1 MILIGRLVGA
11 AATLALGEYFGQR
24 AGPGDVILVE
34 GELGAG
40 KTVLAKGVA
49 RGLGLD
55 EAVVTSPTFTIIN
68 QYPARLTMY
77 HVDLYRLTGDSDFEA
92 EGVLDVLGADGLA
105 VVEWAERLGEARPAE
120 ALTIRLELVDE
131 TVRRVTLSDEDGR
144 WLDQSELTR
153 RLMVEDSAGVD

>member
-1 MILIGRLVGA
+1 MTLVGRLTGP
-11 AATLALGEYFGQR
+11 AATLALGEYFGRR
-24 AGPGDVILVE
+24 AGSGDVILLE

-77 HVDLYRLTGDSDFEA
+77 HVDLYRLTQDSDFEA
-92 EGVLDVLGADGLA
+92 EGVLDVLGAEGLA
-105 VVEWAERLGEARPAE
+105 VVEWAERLGEARPAG
-120 ALTIRLELVDE
+120 ALTIRLELLDDD
-131 TVRRVTLSDEDGR
+131 VRRATLADEDGR
-144 WLDQSELTR
+144 WLDRSELTR
-153 RLMVEDSAGVD
+153 LLVDAAGVD

>member
-1 MILIGRLVGA
+1 MILRGSLVGP
-11 AATLALGEYFGQR
+11 AATLALGEYLGRR

-40 KTVLAKGVA
+40 KTVLAKGLA
-49 RGLGLD
+49 RGLDLD
-55 EAVVTSPTFTIIN
+55 EAVVTSPTFNIIN

-77 HVDLYRLTGDSDFEA
+77 HVDLYRLTEDSDFEA

-105 VVEWAERLGEARPAE
+105 VVEWAERLGEARPAG

-131 TVRRVTLSDEDGR
+131 TVRRATLSDEDGR
-144 WLDQSELTR
+144 WLGETELTR
-153 RLMVEDSAGVD
+153 LLTDATGVD

>member
-1 MILIGRLVGA
+1 MILVGRLVGA
-11 AATLALGEYFGQR
+11 AATLALGQYLGRR
-24 AGPGDVILVE
+24 ARPGDVVLLE

-40 KTVLAKGVA
+40 KTVLAKGLA

-55 EAVVTSPTFTIIN
+55 EAVVTSPTFNIIN

-77 HVDLYRLTGDSDFEA
+77 HVDLYRLTEDSDFEA

-105 VVEWAERLGEARPAE
+105 VVEWAERLGEARPAG

-131 TVRRVTLSDEDGR
+131 TVRRATLSDEDGR
-144 WLDQSELTR
+144 WLGETELTR
-153 RLMVEDSAGVD
+153 LLTDATGVD

>member
-1 MILIGRLVGA
+1 MILTGRLVGE
-11 AATLALGEYFGQR
+11 AATLALGEYLGRR
-24 AGPGDVILVE
+24 AGPGDAILLE

-55 EAVVTSPTFTIIN
+55 PDAITSPTFTLVGEHA
-68 QYPARLTMY
+68 ARLTMY

-105 VVEWAERLGEARPAE
+105 VVEWAERLGAARPAG
-120 ALTIRLELVDE
+120 ALTVRLEPAGE
-131 TVRRVTLSDEDGR
+131 TVRRVTLIDDTDR
-144 WLDQSELTR
+144 WLDPTALAALLTD
-153 RLMVEDSAGVD
+153 MQPAGVD